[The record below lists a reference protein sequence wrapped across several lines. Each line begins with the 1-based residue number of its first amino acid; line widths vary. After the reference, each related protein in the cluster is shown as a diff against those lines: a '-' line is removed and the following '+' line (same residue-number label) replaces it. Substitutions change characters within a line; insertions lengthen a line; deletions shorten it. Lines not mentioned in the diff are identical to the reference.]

1 MDPME
6 LGQRVRII
14 DGDHPH
20 TGERGTVQM
29 RREVSATVGVDPATA
44 ELPTPRSY
52 VYEVRLDSIDGSG
65 PVVRVNQ
72 EQIEPID

>member
-20 TGERGTVQM
+20 
-29 RREVSATVGVDPATA
+29 A
-44 ELPTPRSY
+44 LPTPLSY
-52 VYEVRLDSIDGSG
+52 VYVVRLDSIDESG
-65 PVVRVNQ
+65 PDAHVNQ